1 MPLQRMLKNK
11 HQNSAYYRVFSFL
24 FLCLIYTLTAHAE
37 VKTFE
42 LDAPQAKQVF
52 LAGEM
57 THWDAEKIAMS
68 RNQQGKWQTTIDL
81 APGQWLYKYVVDGQW
96 ITDPATP
103 LNDADGM
110 GGRHSFLF
118 AGEGD
123 WNEQSGI
130 AHGAIHELMF
140 ASKAWGKE
148 MKLNIYLPPGFKK
161 GDQYPVLL
169 LLHGQGMDA
178 DQWLKTGKINV
189 FMDNLIAKHSI
200 KPFVVVMPSSESVIY
215 INQSER
221 FLTEELPRWLQKEYG
236 LQPDRN
242 HFAVAGASMGG
253 FGAFHLPSQHP
264 DQFGFGF
271 ALSGFYP
278 EYYIKN
284 LPQRNPLPFKI
295 MLLCG
300 NEDSLL
306 NANRKLAQTLK
317 SQGAE
322 FYYRENPGAHTWN
335 YWSLR
340 TSEMLTA
347 VNTFFTGG
355 KLPHNE
361 ADIQLET
368 TAPAAVE
375 TFEVEEKTITPDAA
389 LVTSLLGLWKGEW
402 LLEEAGISGRYEE
415 TLTKI
420 SATAAEGYYSVFDAG
435 TNSKSNE
442 PFHSQ
447 TKVIDGHNYS
457 VIDGNDI
464 EIIYTRKG
472 NELWRSWRVVANGQ
486 KVLVRV
492 RKVEDPSTQN

>member
-1 MPLQRMLKNK
+1 MLQQPLLKSER
-11 HQNSAYYRVFSFL
+11 QSSAYYRIFSFL
-24 FLCLIYTLTAHAE
+24 FLCLICTPAAQAE
-37 VKTFE
+37 IKIFE
-42 LDAPQAKQVF
+42 LEAPQAKQVF
-52 LAGEM
+52 LSGEM
-57 THWDAEKIAMS
+57 THWDTQKIAMS
-68 RNQQGKWQTTIDL
+68 KNKQGKWQTSVDL
-81 APGQWLYKYVVDGQW
+81 GPGQWLYKFIVDGQW
-96 ITDPATP
+96 ITDPATS

-130 AHGAIHELMF
+130 PHGAIHELMF

-148 MKLNIYLPPGFKK
+148 MKLIIYLPPGFKK
-161 GDQYPVLL
+161 GDKYPVLL

-189 FMDNLIAKHSI
+189 YMDNLIAKQAI

-221 FLTEELPRWLQKEYG
+221 FLTEELPPWLHKEYG
-236 LQPDRN
+236 LKPDRN

-264 DQFGFGF
+264 NQFGFGF
-271 ALSGFYP
+271 ALSGYFPEFY
-278 EYYIKN
+278 INK
-284 LPQRNPLPFKI
+284 LPARNPLPFKL

-300 NEDSLL
+300 SEDSLL
-306 NANRKLAQTLK
+306 NANRKLAQVLK
-317 SQGAE
+317 VQGAE
-322 FYYRENPGAHTWN
+322 FYYRENVGAHTWN
-335 YWSLR
+335 YWSLH

-347 VNTFFTGG
+347 VDTFFTGG

-361 ADIQLET
+361 ADVQLEVT
-368 TAPAAVE
+368 PPVALDSSNS
-375 TFEVEEKTITPDAA
+375 EEKTITLDES
-389 LVTSLLGLWKGEW
+389 LVPSLLGLWKGEW
-402 LLEEAGISGRYEE
+402 LLEDAGISGRYEE

-420 SATAAEGYYSVFDAG
+420 SATSSEGYYSVYDAG
-435 TNSKSNE
+435 TNTKSNE

-457 VIDGNDI
+457 VIDGKDI
-464 EIIYTRKG
+464 EIIYTQKG
-472 NELWRSWRVVANGQ
+472 NELWRSWRVVADGQ

-492 RKVEDPSTQN
+492 RKVVESAKQN